1 MSKFLSS
8 KCRACRQDVAGC
20 RQDVAGGSRFVA
32 PQSRVGR
39 CPSRRRRGLSRRQRG
54 GSPCRKVSWGVAGCR
69 GRVAAHHAAVAS
81 GSPPVAPPSR
91 SVAGCRGCRGPCYFC
106 QNRDMYLDTHRRGG
120 GKLQGRLRAN
130 TSTLQRSPRVPPQLQ
145 FSNLRLTGPGGRN
158 SERAVVYPPT
168 FTSGACG
175 RKTSPLNVP
184 FESRLPV
191 LVLLETNSKDYN
203 SFEKRLRRDFSK
215 GLFTAQCGPH
225 SEPQTYVTNA
235 NSIDGGSNIVHRP
248 ISPSHATLVEQ

>member
-1 MSKFLSS
+1 M
-8 KCRACRQDVAGC
+8 RGVE
-20 RQDVAGGSRFVA
+20 GGS
-32 PQSRVGR
+32 PPITPPSRAGR
-39 CPSRRRRGLSRRQRG
+39 HPSRRRRGLSR
-54 GSPCRKVSWGVAGCR
+54 GVAG
-69 GRVAAHHAAVAS
+69 
-81 GSPPVAPPSR
+81 
-91 SVAGCRGCRGPCYFC
+91 VAGHIISVKTATCTWTPI
-106 QNRDMYLDTHRRGG
+106 GG
-120 GKLQGRLRAN
+120 GEGKLHGRLRAN

-175 RKTSPLNVP
+175 RKTSPLNGP

-215 GLFTAQCGPH
+215 GLLLHNMFWSSQRASNVRHKCKQHRRRLQHRTSTYIAKACHHALCSTILYTATIQPLYSH
-225 SEPQTYVTNA
+225 YTATIQPLY
-235 NSIDGGSNIVHRP
+235 
-248 ISPSHATLVEQ
+248 SPKK